1 MKITHIYHSGF
12 MVTMENSI
20 LLFDWY
26 KRSLPEIPTD
36 QKLYVFCSHAHE
48 DHYSPQ
54 IWDLQKT
61 FKDVTYILDEG
72 IADAAEHPEA
82 DIIIVRPRQTYTIP
96 ADGSGPASLKV
107 ITLESTDMGVAF
119 YIETEGKRIYH
130 AGDLNVWFWNDEP
143 MEDNIA
149 SEKKCR
155 EEMQYL
161 ADRIRQDHPQ
171 IADTGNG
178 SADLTADGKKSTPR
192 LLDAA
197 FVPLDFRLEEHAPR
211 CIAAFMEILGADHV
225 FPMHYWGREEQVKE
239 YLKDERIRPYAANI
253 CFDSEAEL

>member
-1 MKITHIYHSGF
+1 MKITHIYHSAF
-12 MVTMENSI
+12 TVEMQHCT

-26 KRSLPEIPTD
+26 KRSLPEIPAD
-36 QKLYVFCSHAHE
+36 KKLYVFCSHAHE

-61 FKDVTYILDEG
+61 FKDVTYVMDEG
-72 IADAAEHPEA
+72 IGDAAKHPDA
-82 DIIIVRPRQTYTIP
+82 DIVTVRPRQVYMLPEAGT
-96 ADGSGPASLKV
+96 GPASLKV

-155 EEMQYL
+155 EQMQFL
-161 ADRIRQDHPQ
+161 ADCIRKEHPEAGRAGQ
-171 IADTGNG
+171 SG
-178 SADLTADGKKSTPR
+178 LPK
-192 LLDAA
+192 LLDVA

-211 CIAAFMEILGADHV
+211 CMASFMEILGAQYV
-225 FPMHYWGREEQVKE
+225 FPMHYWGREAQVRE
-239 YLKDERIRPYAANI
+239 YMKDERIGKYADRI
-253 CFDSEAEL
+253 YFDNEIIIP

>member
-82 DIIIVRPRQTYTIP
+82 DVIIVRPRQTYTIP

-143 MEDNIA
+143 VRRCSIWRTA
-149 SEKKCR
+149 SVKTIRKLTVPVRTACR
-155 EEMQYL
+155 SFSTPHL
-161 ADRIRQDHPQ
+161 FLLI
-171 IADTGNG
+171 TGWKNMRRAAWLPSWKFSVLNTFSPCITG
-178 SADLTADGKKSTPR
+178 GKKPRSGST
-192 LLDAA
+192 
-197 FVPLDFRLEEHAPR
+197 
-211 CIAAFMEILGADHV
+211 
-225 FPMHYWGREEQVKE
+225 
-239 YLKDERIRPYAANI
+239 
-253 CFDSEAEL
+253 